1 MDIEKLIERLR
12 TESLYKDKAT
22 LEIMDLCMEAA
33 TALSTL
39 QTEAEGMRSNWYKSV
54 EKIKE
59 LQAELEEM
67 TQRNDENLGMCRIW
81 EHRYTKLQAENEKL
95 KNKLSEL
102 AHLPFDETGIGER
115 TRLMAENAQLRD
127 ELEQA
132 KVEITRLKYYEDK
145 CHDCPIVCAKTE
157 IIKAH
162 EELEAVQAELEQV
175 KRDFDGICEYIDS
188 EGFLRKQF
196 CENGNPDLEP
206 CICLSLQEHPGYI
219 DSDDC
224 EGCDHFCNS
233 WRGPKEG

>member
-1 MDIEKLIERLR
+1 MDYKKLIERLQQYSQ
-12 TESLYKDKAT
+12 SLIAYKLDADFADAC
-22 LEIMDLCMEAA
+22 EDAVAA
-33 TALSTL
+33 ISTL
-39 QTEAEGMRSNWYKSV
+39 QTEAKGMRSNWYKSV

-59 LQAELEEM
+59 LRAELEQARESLDFAR
-67 TQRNDENLGMCRIW
+67 TKDAEIVRLG
-81 EHRYTKLQAENEKL
+81 K
-95 KNKLSEL
+95 
-102 AHLPFDETGIGER
+102 
-115 TRLMAENAQLRD
+115 

-132 KVEITRLKYYEDK
+132 KAEITRLKYYEDK

-206 CICLSLQEHPGYI
+206 CICPSLQQHQGYI

-233 WRGPKEG
+233 WRGPKEV

>member
-1 MDIEKLIERLR
+1 MDIEKLIERLQQYSQ
-12 TESLYKDKAT
+12 SLIAYKLDADFADAC
-22 LEIMDLCMEAA
+22 EDAVAA
-33 TALSTL
+33 ISTL
-39 QTEAEGMRSNWYKSV
+39 QTEAKGMRSNWYKSV

-59 LQAELEEM
+59 LRAELEQARESLDFAR
-67 TQRNDENLGMCRIW
+67 TKDAEIVRLG
-81 EHRYTKLQAENEKL
+81 K
-95 KNKLSEL
+95 
-102 AHLPFDETGIGER
+102 
-115 TRLMAENAQLRD
+115 

-132 KVEITRLKYYEDK
+132 KAEITRLKYYEDK

-206 CICLSLQEHPGYI
+206 CICPSLQQHQGYI

-233 WRGPKEG
+233 WRG